1 MIAGAL
7 RSIRTLGFRLASPL
21 DRVWLLATGRG
32 HLPPLWLRRH
42 TGSVS
47 AFESAARETSAY
59 LDRLGLWKD
68 LQVVLDVGCGAG
80 AMVEEFRRR
89 LPGNGRYAGFDVHA
103 PSIRWCRAHW
113 ASDPRLSFE
122 VAPVA
127 SPYGSASGD
136 PIESYRFPLG
146 DGDADLVLAKSVF
159 THLTAEG
166 ARHYLAETRRVL
178 RPGQQAVVTA
188 FLYEAGTPA
197 VEMAFPH
204 AAGDG
209 MRVKSLARP
218 TDSQSI
224 SGLAP
229 ARMVATSP
237 RPKAAYM
244 LCTCAILALLMK
256 CSRWWLAV
264 ITGLKRE
271 SFTAA
276 PKMTC

>member
-1 MIAGAL
+1 MAAPMIAGAL

-21 DRVWLLATGRG
+21 DRLWLLATGRG

-178 RPGQQAVVTA
+178 RPGRPAVVTA

-209 MRVKSLARP
+209 MRVKSRSRP
-218 TDSQSI
+218 TAAVAWEKSKFI
-224 SGLAP
+224 SMIEEAGLHLQWHSEGYYPGRERRDAQD
-229 ARMVATSP
+229 V
-237 RPKAAYM
+237 
-244 LCTCAILALLMK
+244 LL
-256 CSRWWLAV
+256 L
-264 ITGLKRE
+264 GL
-271 SFTAA
+271 
-276 PKMTC
+276 